1 MPAIEPWI
9 RLLSIPSTLQYPL
22 PVLGVGV
29 VLLGFS
35 IGILT
40 GLFGV
45 GGGFLV
51 VPLLNVL
58 LGIPYP
64 IAVGS
69 SLFFILGTSAMALP
83 SHIREGNF
91 EPRAVLYLSAGSILG
106 AFLGDVVQDFLKYTV
121 AGGNTVTF
129 EEWMHSLFLALLALT
144 AFLLLRPVSGMQG
157 QAGHRERTPIQR
169 IPLPPYTNLEREG
182 LPMVSIPG
190 LVGIGLVIG
199 TLTGL
204 LGVGGGVLF
213 MPVLLLIIGLR
224 PKLAVGTSL
233 GVVMAASLAG
243 LVKKLL
249 ATQPK
254 VSLSLTLMLFL
265 GSVLGVRVGICI
277 FRRIESAR
285 IRKYFVFVILLAM
298 GIVAWDLLF

>member
-1 MPAIEPWI
+1 MFG
-9 RLLSIPSTLQYPL
+9 LLSIPSTLQYPL
-22 PVLGVGV
+22 PVLGAGAI
-29 VLLGFS
+29 LLGFS

-58 LGIPYP
+58 LGVPYP

-91 EPRAVLYLSAGSILG
+91 EPRAVLYLAAGSILG
-106 AFLGDVVQDFLKYTV
+106 AFFGDVVQDFLKYTV
-121 AGGNTVTF
+121 AGGNTGIF
-129 EEWMHSLFLALLALT
+129 EEWMHSFFLALLALT
-144 AFLLLRPVSGMQG
+144 VFLLLRPAAGPQG
-157 QAGHRERTPIQR
+157 KEGHRESTPIQR
-169 IPLPPYTNLEREG
+169 LSIPPYTRLEREG

-190 LVGIGLVIG
+190 LLGIGFLIG
-199 TLTGL
+199 ILTGL
-204 LGVGGGVLF
+204 LGVGGGVVF
-213 MPVLLLIIGLR
+213 MPVLLLVIGLR

-249 ATQPK
+249 AAQPK

-265 GSVLGVRVGICI
+265 GSVLGVRVGIRI
-277 FRRIESAR
+277 FRRIESTG

-298 GIVAWDLLF
+298 GIVAWDLLTR